1 MSSLLGIQTAPRPMS
16 ENERLLISGFIE
28 REFGIKMPPAKKP
41 LLEGRLAKRLAAC
54 GIATYEKYFRF
65 VTEDPAGRDEFLN
78 FADLVSTHETSFF
91 REARHY
97 EFLTDKVLPAMAR
110 RPGFGSLH
118 LLSAAC
124 STGEEAYTLAMVADA
139 FLESIGRPDID
150 LQVEGFDLS
159 DRAADMATRG
169 VYSMERTTTIAPD
182 LLRRYVM
189 ASKDSRKALCRIVP
203 ELRRKT
209 RFHTGNL
216 LADTGLGT
224 RTFDIVFCRNVLI
237 YFDRPNQQ
245 KVVSTLLG
253 HLKPGG
259 VIFLGHSE
267 SLASL
272 DLPVR
277 VIAHA
282 VFEKL

>member
-1 MSSLLGIQTAPRPMS
+1 MSPLLGVQTTPRPMS
-16 ENERLLISGFIE
+16 EAERLLISGFIE
-28 REFGIKMPPAKKP
+28 REFGIKMPPSKKP

-65 VTEDPAGRDEFLN
+65 VTEDLGGRDEFLN

-97 EFLTDKVLPAMAR
+97 EFLADEVLPTFAR

-118 LLSAAC
+118 VLSAAC
-124 STGEEAYTLAMVADA
+124 STGEEAYTLAMVAAA
-139 FLESIGRPDID
+139 FLESIGRPEID

-159 DRAADMATRG
+159 DRAVAMATRG
-169 VYSMERTTTIAPD
+169 VYSTERTKTISPD

-189 ASKDSRKALCRIVP
+189 ASKDPRKGLCRIVP
-203 ELRRKT
+203 ELRRRT

-216 LADTGLGT
+216 LGDLGLGT
-224 RTFDIVFCRNVLI
+224 RTFDVVFCRNVLI
-237 YFDRPNQQ
+237 YFDRPTQH
-245 KVVSTLLG
+245 KVVSTLLSR
-253 HLKPGG
+253 LKPGG
-259 VIFLGHSE
+259 MLFLGHSE
-267 SLASL
+267 SLASM

-277 VIAHA
+277 AITHA